1 MTQIL
6 IEIWIKKKSIEFK
19 ERFRKARA
27 ELEGWAVLKGI

>member
-6 IEIWIKKKSIEFK
+6 IEIWIKKSIEFR

-27 ELEGWAVLKGI
+27 ELEGWAVLNSI

>member
-1 MTQIL
+1 MDK
-6 IEIWIKKKSIEFK
+6 EKSIKFR

>member
-1 MTQIL
+1 MYIN
-6 IEIWIKKKSIEFK
+6 IEKSIEFR